1 MRYYS
6 SESLRVLTT
15 TFFHERVSA
24 KNANTF
30 LSKNEFERPSVSRS
44 KRSSITHNLLG
55 VLQTMTRLPTPLS
68 AVTIIKIDWIMR
80 VKAF

>member
-1 MRYYS
+1 MLFCPKTAFNNVIGKIRFLLK
-6 SESLRVLTT
+6 EVGINLT
-15 TFFHERVSA
+15 F
-24 KNANTF
+24 
-30 LSKNEFERPSVSRS
+30 SVSGYRS
-44 KRSSITHNLLG
+44 KRPVEYQHNLLG